1 MSLDFLNQSE
11 TSIIAKTR
19 LGGLAS
25 FVKGAFSPATVSVA

>member
-1 MSLDFLNQSE
+1 MFVGFLNQLQ